1 MPNVTRIDAGELNF
15 EWDRDLVATIKA
27 VLGQV
32 AETYELS
39 SLVKGVLSGDLE
51 EHVKALVRALDYHQ
65 RRPSG
70 RRSSADARYG
80 PMMTTTEGYAYP
92 EPLSSLAPETALAWA
107 DATRIF
113 HANDVVLA
121 RLGDLLWSLKAQPRP
136 DLHARTAQ
144 AAMRRLWARGEVASV
159 HRADALIRALELAS
173 ELQDLALVSEI
184 AADLVSAIRE
194 TLVQEEWAPGVAVP
208 MIEALSGLPEPS
220 QPADVEEL
228 IAESRRRYADDPFI
242 IESLS
247 LLQMQRAGGDA
258 QQRQRIAREAV
269 EMWRD
274 HADRRGG
281 LVGLA
286 HLERALELARNE
298 GLVDAANELRL
309 LIQQP
314 RSADE
319 LGMQEIA
326 GEVTVPTEVIEG
338 FVNSFVN
345 TSGPEETLARLAT
358 HSPITD
364 VDSDMRL
371 VRDQMHEFSLS
382 THVLAGGHQ

>member
-1 MPNVTRIDAGELNF
+1 M
-15 EWDRDLVATIKA
+15 
-27 VLGQV
+27 
-32 AETYELS
+32 
-39 SLVKGVLSGDLE
+39 
-51 EHVKALVRALDYHQ
+51 
-65 RRPSG
+65 
-70 RRSSADARYG
+70 
-80 PMMTTTEGYAYP
+80 
-92 EPLSSLAPETALAWA
+92 
-107 DATRIF
+107 
-113 HANDVVLA
+113 
-121 RLGDLLWSLKAQPRP
+121 
-136 DLHARTAQ
+136 
-144 AAMRRLWARGEVASV
+144 
-159 HRADALIRALELAS
+159 
-173 ELQDLALVSEI
+173 SEI

-345 TSGPEETLARLAT
+345 TSGPEETLARLAM

-371 VRDQMHEFSLS
+371 VRDQMHEFPLQHMFSRVVTNSDGTPIAHITTDEQKFSHALNQHHSMAITIWGSLLGMIIERL
-382 THVLAGGHQ
+382 TNGAHLAPADVRRHVLGEFIDDPMAEGIAKAYEEIQSGDFEGALQRLLVRIERAIRHVSRGLGLPVSDLRK